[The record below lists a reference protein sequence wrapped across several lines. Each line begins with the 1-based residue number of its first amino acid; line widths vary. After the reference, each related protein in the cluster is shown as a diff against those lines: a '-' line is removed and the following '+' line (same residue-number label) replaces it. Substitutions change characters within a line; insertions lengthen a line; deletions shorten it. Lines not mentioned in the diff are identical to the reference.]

1 MAKYE
6 LSKDVAG
13 STSFRHNGVKYE
25 TRKVTQKD
33 LKTLYKIGFPHIT
46 EIKKIVKNETLE
58 KDNGND

>member
-13 STSFRHNGVKYE
+13 SKSFRHHGVKYE
-25 TRKVTQKD
+25 TRKITQKD
-33 LKTLYKIGFPHIT
+33 LKILYKSGFNHVT

-58 KDNGND
+58 ENNGND